1 MTAKLSTNKVGA
13 LNLLFEM
20 EKGIV
25 SIVLSG
31 LLYGYNLSWVEEEEY
46 CGKPES
52 FFLHFHSVIFWLKF
66 K

>member
-1 MTAKLSTNKVGA
+1 MTAKLFTNKVGA

-31 LLYGYNLSWVEEEEY
+31 LLYGYSLSRVEEEEEY
-46 CGKPES
+46 FGKPEG
-52 FFLHFHSVIFWLKF
+52 FFLHFN
-66 K
+66 